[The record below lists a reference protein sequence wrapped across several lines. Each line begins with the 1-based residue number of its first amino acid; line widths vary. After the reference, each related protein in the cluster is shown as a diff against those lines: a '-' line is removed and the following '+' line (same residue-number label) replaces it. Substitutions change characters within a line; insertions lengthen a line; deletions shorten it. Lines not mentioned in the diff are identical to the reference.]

1 MYKSNPKAKVKATK
15 ASPILEDPTEI
26 SLSHLY
32 NNDHP
37 VVGITTPEMN
47 DVLYGRG
54 GGTNHHVGNRK
65 FRVLIDEFKPRY
77 LKAKRVDKPLIAM
90 EVVNKWRSQK
100 PPGRFLKEKDK
111 KWCDVGDPRARE
123 KTSQALREKAAV
135 MRQCLGMDNNGNSI
149 SSVDFKRKK
158 QAKRMSLSDVPH
170 TTPLEPSIDRT
181 TPELP
186 PPVRH
191 AMFNQPRPPVHS
203 KRETSHEIAPI
214 KGEKRRPP
222 MPKSLQY
229 REHSLALNSLPGGST
244 RTFGRNVFHGAIGGG
259 FVQHLEMESFSQYR
273 GYSKNYKPHVEN
285 QNSITRT
292 LSETIY
298 GSIQERETIQPDSCN
313 SLDSNCI
320 NIVKNEFDNSKESQ
334 GSESGEDSL
343 KSHLSSKGMGEV
355 NHSTCDGLGRDIFE
369 SANSVTSEENS
380 SNKILPDDQ
389 VLDEL
394 RLEDAILE
402 LTEDKLFIDE
412 DIFSCSNGS
421 INAFNDQAVH
431 ENIFST
437 PNGSNNEVKMSASS
451 LPSLDDLGRNEEI
464 GMLATLLFYFITL
477 YNQSSHYLT
486 IGLVTTSESSQ
497 EIRRHLGQPSLENK
511 AKQTYKPGKFVLFH
525 YTFPSCVFHEASL

>member
-15 ASPILEDPTEI
+15 ASPIVEDPTEI

-32 NNDHP
+32 NDDHP
-37 VVGITTPEMN
+37 VVGIKTPGMN

-65 FRVLIDEFKPRY
+65 FRILIDEFKPRY

-149 SSVDFKRKK
+149 SSVDSKRKK
-158 QAKRMSLSDVPH
+158 QVKRISLSDTPH

-181 TPELP
+181 IPELP
-186 PPVRH
+186 PPMRD

-222 MPKSLQY
+222 IPKSLQY

-259 FVQHLEMESFSQYR
+259 FVEHLEMESFSQFR
-273 GYSKNYKPHVEN
+273 GYSKNYKPQVEN
-285 QNSITRT
+285 QNGITRT
-292 LSETIY
+292 LSKSVYE
-298 GSIQERETIQPDSCN
+298 GMQERETIQPDSCN
-313 SLDSNCI
+313 SLDSNYI

-334 GSESGEDSL
+334 GSESGNDSL
-343 KSHLSSKGMGEV
+343 KSHLSSKEVGEM
-355 NHSTCDGLGRDIFE
+355 NHGTCNGLGRDVFA

-380 SNKILPDDQ
+380 SNKILADDQ
-389 VLDEL
+389 VADEFG
-394 RLEDAILE
+394 LEDAIFE

-412 DIFSCSNGS
+412 DIFSCSDGS

-431 ENIFST
+431 EDIFST
-437 PNGSNNEVKMSASS
+437 SNGSNNETKMSASS
-451 LPSLDDLGRNEEI
+451 FTSTDDLGKNEEI
-464 GMLATLLFYFITL
+464 GMLANFIFVLQHSTI
-477 YNQSSHYLT
+477 NRLT
-486 IGLVTTSESSQ
+486 ILLLAQ
-497 EIRRHLGQPSLENK
+497 
-511 AKQTYKPGKFVLFH
+511 
-525 YTFPSCVFHEASL
+525 